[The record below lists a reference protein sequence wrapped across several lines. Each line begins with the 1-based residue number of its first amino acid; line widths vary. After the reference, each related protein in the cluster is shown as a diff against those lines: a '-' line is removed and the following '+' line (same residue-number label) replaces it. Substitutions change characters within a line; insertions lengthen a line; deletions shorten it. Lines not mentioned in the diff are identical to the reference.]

1 VEHSTPGATPDNV
14 LQWLEE
20 EQRQNKAAL
29 FRAQHMLEQAQNAL
43 WSLSERVNAIEGSL
57 ASVMGHT
64 ARLAHVEEESRQN
77 KESLDRLNTTLQ
89 AYMQNREVE
98 DRAWQA
104 ESDRDRQLRT
114 ELEQKVDSV
123 ARIQDNVQ
131 ERTLAQEDAHRR
143 VQQEIF
149 QLTAQFDPLRSQ
161 DERLMSLI
169 TTLQSQVKRQEDG
182 LDQLQREQGLLHQ
195 QDEVLQ
201 GRVYNLIDQVRRIE
215 SNPGLA
221 ELEERFARELN
232 EQTELSRLERQRMER
247 LIADLELGYDQSR
260 TNIDNL
266 QQETTQTSGRVQA
279 FADHLE
285 HLRQQM
291 WDLRTELAEAFGHVA
306 GTQEQHYRRALAEL
320 ELQIRELGQWRIAP
334 PRT

>member
-1 VEHSTPGATPDNV
+1 MEHSTPGATPDNL

-29 FRAQHMLEQAQNAL
+29 FRTQQQLEQAQNAL
-43 WSLSERVNAIEGSL
+43 WSLTERLNAIEGSL
-57 ASVMGHT
+57 SSVMGHT
-64 ARLAHVEEESRQN
+64 ARLAHVEEESRQS
-77 KESLDRLNTTLQ
+77 KEALERLNTTLQ
-89 AYMQNREVE
+89 AYMQSREGE
-98 DRAWQA
+98 DRARQA
-104 ESDRDRQLRT
+104 ENDRDRQLRT
-114 ELEQKVDSV
+114 ELEQKVDNV

-131 ERTLAQEDAHRR
+131 ERILAQEESHRR

-149 QLTAQFDPLRSQ
+149 QVSAQFDPLRSQ
-161 DERLMSLI
+161 DERLMSLM
-169 TTLQSQVKRQEDG
+169 TSLQAQVKRQDDNS
-182 LDQLQREQGLLHQ
+182 DQVQREQASLHQ

-201 GRVYNLIDQVRRIE
+201 GRIYNLTDQVRRIE
-215 SNPGLA
+215 SNTGLS
-221 ELEERFARELN
+221 ELEERFTRELN
-232 EQTELSRLERQRMER
+232 EQSELTRLERQRMER